1 MASKSGIHV
10 YTEWAKSRLDEMD
23 AAVSSMEA
31 SIEDL
36 RAQARAN
43 AETALADMK
52 ARRDAFSAQID
63 DSRNAGESAWADAQT
78 QMQANWNAFEAAA
91 KSYMSAAADFAEQN
105 RAAYHARAEAQMK
118 AWQDTVSKLQGMAT
132 DFSGERKAEV
142 ESATEKMKREAEL
155 GEGPPGE
162 PEPGRHRVMVGDD
175 EGAFGLSPVVRKGQR
190 DGLRGTETRDEVAL
204 LQTTVRSVRSGLIGR
219 CDARQ
224 VNKSL
229 PKLAVNIARYP
240 DSIQISVVAD
250 QSRDPVRAASIFPSS
265 RVMSSSRSSLSRSV
279 ISSDLFFRYRSI
291 SAVMSAR

>member
-52 ARRDAFSAQID
+52 TRRDAFSAQID

-132 DFSGERKAEV
+132 DFSGERQADV
-142 ESATEKMKREAEL
+142 ELATEKMKREADSAKARLES
-155 GEGPPGE
+155 
-162 PEPGRHRVMVGDD
+162 
-175 EGAFGLSPVVRKGQR
+175 LSQA
-190 DGLRGTETRDEVAL
+190 GTESWSAMMKAL
-204 LQTTVRSVRSGLIGR
+204 SDS
-219 CDARQ
+219 RQ
-224 VNKSL
+224 SFEKANATAFEALK
-229 PKLAVNIARYP
+229 
-240 DSIQISVVAD
+240 
-250 QSRDPVRAASIFPSS
+250 RA
-265 RVMSSSRSSLSRSV
+265 MK
-279 ISSDLFFRYRSI
+279 
-291 SAVMSAR
+291 